1 MMRIGAFIK
10 QSMVDWENMISAVVF
25 TKGCNFRCSYC
36 HNPELVV
43 PGLLKLQSDI
53 PEEVIIS
60 HLAARRHWLDG
71 VVISGGEP
79 TIQEDLEIFT
89 TRIKEMDYPV
99 KLDTNGSRPEVLKK
113 LIDKKLID
121 FVAMDIKTIPEEEKY
136 QTIARCSDPSLTGK
150 IISSM
155 EIIRAS
161 GIPYQFRT
169 TTSALLH
176 SPEDIRQLCG
186 CFINDHYNLQECRL
200 ERTLSQF
207 TGVDF

>member
-1 MMRIGAFIK
+1 MHIGAFIR
-10 QSMVDWENMISAVVF
+10 QSLVDWENMISAVVF

-43 PGLLKLQSDI
+43 PGLLKSQNDI
-53 PEEVIIS
+53 PEEIIIS
-60 HLAARRHWLDG
+60 HLAARKQWLDG

-79 TIQEDLEIFT
+79 TIQDDLENFT
-89 TRIKEMDYPV
+89 ARIKKMDYPV
-99 KLDTNGSRPEVLKK
+99 KLDTNGSRPEVLKR

-136 QTIARCSDPSLTGK
+136 QAIARCPDPSLTGK

-155 EIIRAS
+155 EIIRTS

-176 SPEDIRQLCG
+176 SPEDIRQLCI
-186 CFINDHYNLQECRL
+186 CLKNDRYDLQEYRP

-207 TGVDF
+207 AGVDF